1 MIRRNLLAL
10 AAGAALVSLIGGAAL
25 APSAQAQARTYKII
39 GVGDIMMGSD
49 YPQPIMDPRV
59 APGADPAAML
69 GAPLA
74 ALLKNADVTF
84 GNYEGTMHALQGGAK
99 ICRNPTQCYVFRSPP
114 FHAEVLRRVGFTLMS
129 TANNHAGDFGDAG
142 RMATYESLRRAGIA
156 VAGPDKDGM
165 RTTVLRLGDGTR
177 VGLAAFGHNPGI
189 PWVTDVARAQQIVR
203 DLRRQSDIVVVSFHG
218 GGEGTNATRVP
229 RQTEIFLNE
238 NRGDVFRFSRGVVD
252 AGAHIVFGHGPHVP
266 RAIDVYKNGFIIYSL
281 GNFWTYGRFN
291 LRGPNG
297 IAPVAEVNIDKLGHI
312 QSVRLH
318 SVMQE
323 HPGGPRLDPSGAAA
337 KFVARLTAQDFP
349 EVRAQFLPDGRI
361 IAPGIGTRQ

>member
-10 AAGAALVSLIGGAAL
+10 CAGAALVSLCGGATFG
-25 APSAQAQARTYKII
+25 QGRVYKII

-59 APGADPAAML
+59 TPGADPAAML

-74 ALLKNADVTF
+74 RLLKSADVTF

-99 ICRNPTQCYVFRSPP
+99 FCRNPTQCYVFRSPP
-114 FHAEVLRRVGFTLMS
+114 FHAEVLRRVGFNLMA

-142 RMATYESLRRAGIA
+142 RMATYRSLRGAGIA

-165 RTTVLRLGDGTR
+165 RTTVLRLSDGTR

-189 PWVTDVARAQQIVR
+189 PWLTDIARAQAIVR
-203 DLRRQSDIVVVSFHG
+203 GLRQQADIVVVSFHG
-218 GGEGTNATRVP
+218 GAEGTAAIRVP

-238 NRGDVFRFSRGVVD
+238 NRGDVFRFAHAVVD

-266 RAIDVYKNGFIIYSL
+266 RAIDVYKRAFIIYSL

-291 LRGPNG
+291 LKGPNG
-297 IAPVAEVNIDKLGHI
+297 IAPVAEVNIDQTGRI
-312 QSVRLH
+312 MSVRLH
-318 SVMQE
+318 SVAQD
-323 HPGGPRLDPSGAAA
+323 HPGGPRLDTSAAA
-337 KFVARLTAQDFP
+337 ARFVAQLTAQDFP
-349 EVRAQFLPDGRI
+349 EVKAQFLPDGRI